1 MKWTAIVPVN
11 FGRPCKTRLA
21 EALSAEARDRL
32 TTEMARHVLARLGD
46 VPSIAVRCV
55 LSPAPPPIPHDI
67 WIEDRDRGLNDELE
81 AARAGLPGGPV
92 LFLHA
97 DLPLLTRD
105 DIEAVLDAAGKMG
118 AAIAPDQP
126 GTGTNA
132 IALAD
137 GRGFVP
143 RFGPGS
149 FARHRAELADAAIV
163 RREGL
168 ASDLDQPEMLE
179 TLLARGVIASLDNP
193 VIAPPI

>member
-1 MKWTAIVPVN
+1 MNWTAIIPVN
-11 FGRPCKTRLA
+11 FGRECKTRLA
-21 EALSAEARDRL
+21 EALSIDARDRL
-32 TTEMARHVLARLGD
+32 TTEMARHVLARLGE
-46 VPSIAVRCV
+46 VPSIALRCI
-55 LSPAPPPIPHDI
+55 LSPAPPPIPHDM
-67 WIEDRDRGLNDELE
+67 WIEDRDRGLNDELD
-81 AARAGLPGGPV
+81 AARAWFPGAPV

-97 DLPLLTRD
+97 DLPLLTGD
-105 DIEAVLDAAGKMG
+105 DIEALLDAAAEKGT
-118 AAIAPDQP
+118 AISPDLD

-149 FARHRAELADAAIV
+149 FARHRAALPDAAIV